1 MVREGTGF
9 PATCPYYTSFQYSS
23 IMVVKVNSNETGI
36 MKVSIGEPFEYLR
49 TNFTGDHEIDVK
61 SLKDSGIEIEISKEN
76 TEISIPLDPS
86 DHILGLGE
94 KALPVDRKRTKSV
107 LWNSDSYGY
116 SIYSDPLYCSIPFFI
131 KITSGGSYGYFI
143 NYPGRITVDCGI
155 SRYNKILI
163 QSLSQS
169 LAFYIIRGKS
179 PEEIVEKYSGLTGKP
194 FLIPKWALEHQISR
208 YSYYPDNIIIS
219 MLKRYRDE
227 FGVNSVGSIYLDI
240 DYMDDYKLFTI
251 DKMKFPDIKEFL
263 KSVHE
268 MGVKVIPILDPGIKA
283 EQGYQQFHQ
292 GMGSY
297 VETMKNEIYTGGVW
311 PGKCVFPDFFSE
323 EGKSF
328 WKKEVEKFMENG
340 FDGIWL
346 DMNEPAVQ
354 DEKSGTFPEDLIHSA
369 GGIKMKHRE
378 LHNAYALAEAEAT
391 SSALGKNKFILSR
404 AGYSGI
410 QKYAAIW
417 SGDGTSSFESM
428 ALQIPVLTGLSIS
441 GVPYVGCD
449 LGGFLGYSSPE
460 LLLRFYQMALL
471 FPIYRNH
478 KSNTGNDQEL
488 YIYPDDIKQKFRQI
502 LSLRHALVPYLHW
515 KSVKAVEKGTPII
528 RPLAFNFPDIE
539 SLFTIND
546 EYMAGK
552 ELLLAPIVN
561 SNTEERFITFPPGKW
576 YSFEHGKVY
585 EGNST
590 TKYSGDIP
598 LFQSKDTCIIAGE
611 RLCIFGDVNE
621 RVFFKGKWINVTVRS
636 DSVIIDGNKAP
647 ENEYIIIDRGRVI
660 NFGDL
665 VQ

>member
-1 MVREGTGF
+1 MT
-9 PATCPYYTSFQYSS
+9 
-23 IMVVKVNSNETGI
+23 VKVNSSETGI
-36 MKVSIGEPFEYLR
+36 MKVSFGEPFEYLR
-49 TNFTGDHEIDVK
+49 INFSGDHEH
-61 SLKDSGIEIEISKEN
+61 DSKALDEMGIEIETIEN
-76 TEISIPLDPS
+76 KTEISIPLDPS

-94 KALPVDRKRTKSV
+94 KALPVDRKRSKSV
-107 LWNSDSYGY
+107 LWNSDSYAY

-131 KITSGGSYGYFI
+131 KISDHGNYGFFI
-143 NYPGRITVDCGI
+143 NYPGKLTVDCGI
-155 SRYNKILI
+155 SSYNKIRI
-163 QSLSQS
+163 QITSSS
-169 LAFYIIRGKS
+169 LAFYIIKGRS

-194 FLIPKWALEHQISR
+194 FLMPQWALEHQISR
-208 YSYYPDNIIIS
+208 YSYYPDNAILS

-227 FGVNSVGSIYLDI
+227 FGADAVGSIYLDI
-240 DYMDDYKLFTI
+240 DYMENYKVFTI
-251 DKMKFPDIKEFL
+251 DRKKFPGIKEFL

-268 MGVKVIPILDPGIKA
+268 LGIKVIPIVDPGIKA
-283 EQGYQQFHQ
+283 EQGYEQFQ
-292 GMGSY
+292 KGMGSY
-297 VETMKNEIYTGGVW
+297 VETVKNEIYTGGVW
-311 PGKCVFPDFFSE
+311 PGKCAFPDFFSE

-354 DEKSGTFPEDLIHSA
+354 DEKTGTFPENLIHSIN
-369 GGIKMKHRE
+369 GNKIRHSE

-417 SGDGTSSFESM
+417 SGDGTSSFENM
-428 ALQIPVLTGLSIS
+428 ALQIPILTGLSIS

-449 LGGFLGYSSPE
+449 LGGFLGYTTPE

-488 YIYPDDIKQKFRQI
+488 YIFPDDIKEKFRQI
-502 LSLRHALVPYLHW
+502 LALRHALVPYLHW
-515 KSVKAVEKGTPII
+515 KSVRAVERGTPII
-528 RPLAFNFPDIE
+528 RPLAFNYPEIE
-539 SLFTIND
+539 AMFTIND
-546 EYMAGK
+546 EYMSGK

-561 SNTEERFITFPPGKW
+561 CNAEWRYITLPPGKW

-590 TKYSGDIP
+590 IKYPGDIP
-598 LFQSKDTCIIAGE
+598 LFQGKDTCIIAGE

-621 RVFFKGKWINVTVRS
+621 RVFFRGKWINVTVS
-636 DSVIIDGNKAP
+636 NDSVFIDGIVAP
-647 ENEYIIIDRGRVI
+647 EKEYLMIDKGRDI
-660 NFGDL
+660 YLKDL
-665 VQ
+665 MEEL